1 MAGHSIWSGTLSLL
15 EDLLPLGLQTMC
27 LLSFALNKNLGSHNC
42 FKCVAHENVNITLG
56 MCGSD
61 PGNLQ
66 AYALVSPTVSIFILF
81 LLWDASWGNLG

>member
-1 MAGHSIWSGTLSLL
+1 ML

-56 MCGSD
+56 MCGSES
-61 PGNLQ
+61 GNLQ
-66 AYALVSPTVSIFILF
+66 AYVLVLQFPF
-81 LLWDASWGNLG
+81 LYSFCFEMPHEEIWDGCLKHDRPHG